1 MPTKAEKSNQT
12 RTTVIEEARKIFA
25 RDGYAKASL
34 SEIVKNAKVTTG
46 AIYHHY
52 GDKKGLFTAVAEHLE
67 QEILAIIADR
77 IAVIPSDWERLE
89 KGVYYTLEVCS
100 RPDIQRI
107 VFQDAPTVVG
117 LHEWREIEMKYAF
130 GIMLQNI
137 RSLSEQGIISGGS
150 PELTAQILLGTIIE
164 AAHAIAIAKDKK
176 AALQQARETILMMLR
191 AIRIA

>member
-1 MPTKAEKSNQT
+1 MATKAEKSNQT
-12 RTTVIEEARKIFA
+12 RSTVIEEARKIFA

-34 SEIVKNAKVTTG
+34 SEIVRNAKVTTG

-77 IAVIPSDWERLE
+77 ISTISSDWERLE
-89 KGVYYTLEVCS
+89 KGVYYTLDVCS

-117 LHEWREIEMKYAF
+117 PHEWREIEMKYSF
-130 GIMLQNI
+130 GIMMQNI
-137 RSLSEQGIISGGS
+137 QSLSEQGKISGGS
-150 PELTAQILLGTIIE
+150 PELVAQILLGTIIE
-164 AAHAIAIAKDKK
+164 AAHAVALAEDKEL
-176 AALQQARETILMMLR
+176 ALSQARETVLTMLR
-191 AIRIA
+191 AIKVS

>member
-1 MPTKAEKSNQT
+1 MATKAEKSNQT
-12 RTTVIEEARKIFA
+12 RSTVIEEARKIFA

-34 SEIVKNAKVTTG
+34 SEIVRNAKVTTG

-77 IAVIPSDWERLE
+77 ISTISSDWERLE
-89 KGVYYTLEVCS
+89 KGVYYTLDVCS

-117 LHEWREIEMKYAF
+117 LHEWREIEMKYSF
-130 GIMLQNI
+130 GIMMQNI
-137 RSLSEQGIISGGS
+137 QSLSEQGKISGGS
-150 PELTAQILLGTIIE
+150 PELVAQILLGTIIE
-164 AAHAIAIAKDKK
+164 AAHAVALAEDKEL
-176 AALQQARETILMMLR
+176 ALNQARETVLTMLR
-191 AIRIA
+191 AIKVS